1 MPKRISCAQKSF
13 VWISKR
19 SVPKLTRYSL
29 PVPMEQKAVDYSYR
43 SIWLMAYP
51 ILISLIMEQMI
62 GITDTAFLG
71 RVGEVE
77 LGASAIAGVY
87 YLAIFMIGF
96 GFTVGSQ
103 ILMARRNGEGNYK
116 AIGGIFYQGIY
127 FLLLMSAV
135 IFTVSQVYSEE
146 ILGLL
151 VTSDKIAGAASSYI
165 HWRVYGFFFSF
176 IGAMFRAFF
185 VGTTQTR
192 TLTLNSIVMVLANVI
207 FNYTLIFGKF
217 GFPALGIA
225 GAAIGSS
232 LAELVSVIFF
242 VIYTWR
248 RIDYRKYGLNR
259 IPAFRTRSL
268 TQIMNVSLWTMVQNF
283 ISLSTW
289 FLFFIFV
296 EHLGERP
303 LAISNIIRSVSSL
316 PFMTIM
322 AFASTC
328 SALVSN
334 AIGRGDTAQVRSLI
348 GRHIRLC
355 SCIVL
360 PVIALIALFPH
371 PVLRIYTDIPELAE
385 ASVPT
390 LWVLCSSYLVMIPGN
405 IYFQSVSGTG
415 NTQAAFILELGAL
428 VIYLV
433 YITIVIQGL
442 KADVAFCWTA
452 EHLYAS
458 CIGIVSY
465 LYLRKGSWKN
475 KKI

>member
-1 MPKRISCAQKSF
+1 
-13 VWISKR
+13 
-19 SVPKLTRYSL
+19 
-29 PVPMEQKAVDYSYR
+29 
-43 SIWLMAYP
+43 
-51 ILISLIMEQMI
+51 
-62 GITDTAFLG
+62 
-71 RVGEVE
+71 
-77 LGASAIAGVY
+77 
-87 YLAIFMIGF
+87 
-96 GFTVGSQ
+96 
-103 ILMARRNGEGNYK
+103 
-116 AIGGIFYQGIY
+116 
-127 FLLLMSAV
+127 
-135 IFTVSQVYSEE
+135 
-146 ILGLL
+146 
-151 VTSDKIAGAASSYI
+151 
-165 HWRVYGFFFSF
+165 
-176 IGAMFRAFF
+176 
-185 VGTTQTR
+185 
-192 TLTLNSIVMVLANVI
+192 MVLANVI

-371 PVLRIYTDIPELAE
+371 PVLRIYTDIPELVE